1 MKAVLL
7 AGGTGSRLRP
17 CTSFI
22 NKHLLPVY
30 NKPMLYYP
38 LSFLKRSGINNI
50 IIVINSDTM
59 HNRFTNAIKQ
69 EREFAGLAIEYVLQD
84 SPQGTAHAI
93 SLCKRLLG
101 VNSFIVIWGDNIF
114 EYCRPN
120 ILRTNDD
127 EISLFVKRVND
138 ISQYGHVVLN
148 EHNEIVDILYGSNPN
163 HNLKHGLALCGLFSL
178 NEKIFEFIDATTPNS
193 KNELEIVDALRRY
206 LKSKRPKVEIIN
218 GYWIDAA
225 SSFDNLLRASMLV
238 KENGA
243 NKVDRHVS
251 I

>member
-1 MKAVLL
+1 MKGVLL

-38 LSFLKRSGINNI
+38 LSFLKRSGINKI
-50 IIVINSDTM
+50 IIVINSDTAPDLF
-59 HNRFTNAIKQ
+59 NKAISQ
-69 EREFAGLAIEYVLQD
+69 EREFAGLAIEYVLQN

-93 SLCKRLLG
+93 SLCKRFLG
-101 VNSFIVIWGDNIF
+101 VDSFIVIWGDNIF

-120 ILRTNDD
+120 ISRIYDD
-127 EISLFVKRVND
+127 KITLFVKRVND

-148 EHNEIVDILYGSNPN
+148 EHNEIVDILYGSRTN
-163 HNLKHGLALCGLFSL
+163 HNVKHGLALCGLFSL

-193 KNELEIVDALRRY
+193 KNELEVVDALRRY
-206 LKSKRPKVEIIN
+206 LKSKRPRVEIIN

-225 SSFDNLLRASMLV
+225 SSFDNLLQASMLV

-243 NKVDRHVS
+243 NKANRS
-251 I
+251 ISI